1 MPVFPDG
8 PGKWHVYVD
17 VYYKGTTKRKSQ
29 RHRRFQ
35 GTKTA
40 AIKYERE
47 LILERDAGRLID
59 RTNQTLGQYL
69 ESWFEEYEMTVSIN
83 TFKTAK
89 NHLARV
95 WKTALHEIPLS
106 NLETE
111 YIQEVI
117 NHMNNVDGLSYGAV
131 ANFRD
136 NLRHALNRA
145 VELKYIKDNPILL
158 CKLPK
163 ETRKKKIIWTR
174 EQLDGYLGYIHA
186 NRSMY
191 TDAFE
196 LILFTGFRRAEVCGL
211 HWSMVNFDD
220 HFIDMNRTRHSMPS
234 LGPGRPGGG
243 WYEVEPKTESSSRY
257 IEISPK
263 CVALL
268 RKVQAEQAHYQV
280 IAPGIWPADPF
291 VICRQ
296 DGEVTRP
303 DRLSRQFSRL
313 LKAYNGQSETAQ
325 LPSGK
330 DATTPHDLRR
340 HHASYLAELGYSTSA
355 ITARLGHASTNITE
369 RIYIKNRPGAFADYV
384 SKLDEFLDPVIESPG
399 ESPEEDFGKR

>member
-17 VYYKGTTKRKSQ
+17 VYFKGTTKRKSQ

-35 GTKTA
+35 GNKTA

-136 NLRHALNRA
+136 NLRHA
-145 VELKYIKDNPILL
+145 
-158 CKLPK
+158 
-163 ETRKKKIIWTR
+163 
-174 EQLDGYLGYIHA
+174 
-186 NRSMY
+186 
-191 TDAFE
+191 
-196 LILFTGFRRAEVCGL
+196 
-211 HWSMVNFDD
+211 
-220 HFIDMNRTRHSMPS
+220 
-234 LGPGRPGGG
+234 
-243 WYEVEPKTESSSRY
+243 
-257 IEISPK
+257 
-263 CVALL
+263 
-268 RKVQAEQAHYQV
+268 
-280 IAPGIWPADPF
+280 
-291 VICRQ
+291 
-296 DGEVTRP
+296 
-303 DRLSRQFSRL
+303 
-313 LKAYNGQSETAQ
+313 
-325 LPSGK
+325 
-330 DATTPHDLRR
+330 
-340 HHASYLAELGYSTSA
+340 
-355 ITARLGHASTNITE
+355 
-369 RIYIKNRPGAFADYV
+369 
-384 SKLDEFLDPVIESPG
+384 
-399 ESPEEDFGKR
+399 